1 MRQTELT
8 LVWNC
13 TLKILSV
20 LLERHSNVSRTAWDW
35 KLLWFKYIK
44 NIPKEDA
51 LSGRASK
58 PERQPQQPGPKE
70 GTLNGLVPAGLKG
83 SLTSAFKIAL
93 YPFILF
99 CSHWAATVEHRNIQA
114 ALGEKRLENNE
125 PWEQFYLH
133 HFPYG
138 CYDQNMNL
146 LRTQIP
152 SNQAMKG
159 PHSWGTGAQGWS
171 PELSWLPP
179 GHSQLHALGNVQ
191 HHTDMATKFLA
202 VRSHLQFAKGMVTW
216 KFVGGE
222 EPHSGGTHSPLA
234 QPGYPLAHPVRRIT
248 STSHHQSNSPVCAPC
263 LQPSAF

>member
-114 ALGEKRLENNE
+114 ALREKRLENNE

-133 HFPYG
+133 HFPHE
-138 CYDQNMNL
+138 CYDQNMYL

-152 SNQAMKG
+152 SNFFIAHRLWKVLIHG
-159 PHSWGTGAQGWS
+159 ELEPKAGAQNF
-171 PELSWLPP
+171 P
-179 GHSQLHALGNVQ
+179 
-191 HHTDMATKFLA
+191 D
-202 VRSHLQFAKGMVTW
+202 SHLGTASSMHLGMFSTTQTW
-216 KFVGGE
+216 PPNFWQWDPICSLPK
-222 EPHSGGTHSPLA
+222 A
-234 QPGYPLAHPVRRIT
+234 WWPGSL
-248 STSHHQSNSPVCAPC
+248 
-263 LQPSAF
+263 